1 MELSDNVQAS
11 YIKIIDSILA
21 TSDLNTIS
29 EKRIRRGLQ
38 DAVDYDITPQ
48 KAAIKVLI
56 MQRFDIFAEQSEK
69 QAESTPAV
77 NGHSS
82 NGQPDIPTIEPIS
95 PALSTSP
102 QKRTPEPESRRSN
115 LVDADAIFAAKLQA
129 EENLRA
135 RPTRGAN
142 SRKIAPVKKKK
153 PATKSKTSKK
163 VKAEDDSDLDAQD
176 SESKKEVTRTGGFHK
191 PLALS
196 APLSVLLGG
205 EVTVSI
211 FLFQI
216 VPSATYVNSI
226 VPLSLQLS
234 RPQAV
239 KKVWQYIRE
248 NNLQD
253 PADRRQIRCDD
264 LMRAVFKQDR
274 IHMFT
279 MTKILNHNL
288 YNLDE

>member
-1 MELSDNVQAS
+1 MDLPKDVQAS

-21 TSDLNTIS
+21 SSDLNTIS

-48 KAAIKVLI
+48 KAAIKELI
-56 MQRFDIFAEQSEK
+56 MQRFDIFAEQNQQEK
-69 QAESTPAV
+69 EPSPAV

-82 NGQPDIPTIEPIS
+82 NSHVPIPTVEPIS

-102 QKRTPEPESRRSN
+102 QKRSAEPEGPTDTRDKSPPKKKRKSD

-142 SRKIAPVKKKK
+142 TRKAAPVKKKK
-153 PATKSKTSKK
+153 PAAKSKTSKK
-163 VKAEDDSDLDAQD
+163 VKAEDDSDLDERD
-176 SESKKEVTRTGGFHK
+176 SETKKEVTRTGGFHK
-191 PLALS
+191 PLNLSPTLS
-196 APLSVLLGG
+196 ALLGG
-205 EVTVSI
+205 E
-211 FLFQI
+211 
-216 VPSATYVNSI
+216 
-226 VPLSLQLS
+226 LSLS
-234 RPQAV
+234 RPQTV

-248 NNLQD
+248 NDLQD

-274 IHMFT
+274 VHMFT
-279 MTKILNHNL
+279 MTKILNQNL
-288 YNLDE
+288 YNPDE

>member
-1 MELSDNVQAS
+1 MELSDDVQAS

-102 QKRTPEPESRRSN
+102 QKRTPEPESVSDSGDKSPPKKKRRSN

-176 SESKKEVTRTGGFHK
+176 SESKKEVTRTGGFH
-191 PLALS
+191 
-196 APLSVLLGG
+196 
-205 EVTVSI
+205 
-211 FLFQI
+211 
-216 VPSATYVNSI
+216 
-226 VPLSLQLS
+226 LS

>member
-1 MELSDNVQAS
+1 MELSDDVQAS

-38 DAVDYDITPQ
+38 DAVDYDITPH
-48 KAAIKVLI
+48 KAAIKHLI

-69 QAESTPAV
+69 QAESTSPV

-82 NGQPDIPTIEPIS
+82 NGQLNAPTVEPIS

-102 QKRTPEPESRRSN
+102 QKRSAEPESASDPGDKSPPKKNRKSD
-115 LVDADAIFAAKLQA
+115 LELADAILAAKLQA

-142 SRKIAPVKKKK
+142 SRKAAPIKKKK

-163 VKAEDDSDLDAQD
+163 VKAEDDSDLDEPD
-176 SESKKEVTRTGGFHK
+176 SEPKREVTRTGGFHK
-191 PLALS
+191 PLTLS
-196 APLSVLLGG
+196 PTLSTLLGG
-205 EVTVSI
+205 EIT
-211 FLFQI
+211 
-216 VPSATYVNSI
+216 
-226 VPLSLQLS
+226 LS
-234 RPQAV
+234 RPQTV

-248 NNLQD
+248 NSLQD
-253 PADRRQIRCDD
+253 PSDRRQILCDD

-279 MTKILNHNL
+279 MTKILNQNL
-288 YNLDE
+288 YNPDE

>member
-1 MELSDNVQAS
+1 
-11 YIKIIDSILA
+11 
-21 TSDLNTIS
+21 
-29 EKRIRRGLQ
+29 
-38 DAVDYDITPQ
+38 
-48 KAAIKVLI
+48 

-69 QAESTPAV
+69 QAEPTPAV

-82 NGQPDIPTIEPIS
+82 NSHLAAPTVEPIS

-102 QKRTPEPESRRSN
+102 QKRSAEPESVSDSGDKSPPKKKRKSD

-142 SRKIAPVKKKK
+142 SRKTAPVKKKK
-153 PATKSKTSKK
+153 SVAKSKTSKK
-163 VKAEDDSDLDAQD
+163 VKAEDDSELDEPD
-176 SESKKEVTRTGGFHK
+176 SESKKEVTRTGGFHVSESSARLLKQQINVFVSKK
-191 PLALS
+191 PLTLS
-196 APLSVLLGG
+196 PTLSVLLGG
-205 EVTVSI
+205 ELSVSI
-211 FLFQI
+211 FSFPIL
-216 VPSATYVNSI
+216 PSTHHSCLKTHLPNTTK
-226 VPLSLQLS
+226 LS
-234 RPQAV
+234 RPQTV

-248 NNLQD
+248 NDLQD

-279 MTKILNHNL
+279 MTKILNQNL
-288 YNLDE
+288 YNPDE